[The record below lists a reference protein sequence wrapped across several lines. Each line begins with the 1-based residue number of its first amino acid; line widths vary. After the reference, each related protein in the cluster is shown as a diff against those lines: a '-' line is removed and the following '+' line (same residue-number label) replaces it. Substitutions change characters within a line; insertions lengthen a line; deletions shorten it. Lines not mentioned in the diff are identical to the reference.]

1 LGGNFVQ
8 CFENVRASFWTFSIE
23 ASNVDFLYRYAGCAE
38 SRAMINSA
46 AKEDIENNAKD
57 WESAEVQAILG
68 LLERSHAIWLSV
80 LTLVTIVGL

>member
-1 LGGNFVQ
+1 
-8 CFENVRASFWTFSIE
+8 
-23 ASNVDFLYRYAGCAE
+23 
-38 SRAMINSA
+38 MINSA

-57 WESAEVQAILG
+57 GESAEVQAILG

>member
-1 LGGNFVQ
+1 MQ

-23 ASNVDFLYRYAGCAE
+23 ASNVDLLYRYAICSE

-57 WESAEVQAILG
+57 GESAEVQAILG
-68 LLERSHAIWLSV
+68 LLERSHAIWLSA